1 VPSATW
7 PGMNGVGYA
16 RTIADSIC
24 YNGSMTT
31 DLEKVARHTDE
42 VTALARAELVRAVRK
57 AAAQGM
63 TQTQIA
69 QKIGR
74 SQPEV
79 SRLLRFHGSSPLGR
93 NLRQNA
99 AQIRQIVTEAGGTQV
114 RVFGSAATGQDRPD
128 SDVDLLFVMKR
139 PLSLMQLGRLEQRL
153 TDLLGV
159 SVDLVPESALRPDLR
174 ERVLSDAVAL

>member
-1 VPSATW
+1 
-7 PGMNGVGYA
+7 
-16 RTIADSIC
+16 
-24 YNGSMTT
+24 MTT
-31 DLEKVARHTDE
+31 DLAKVARHTDE
-42 VTALARAELVRAVRK
+42 VTAQARAELVRAVRR
-57 AAAQGM
+57 AAAEGL

-69 QKIGR
+69 QQIGR

-93 NLRQNA
+93 KLRRDA
-99 AQIRQIVTEAGGTQV
+99 PQIRQIVAEAGGTRV
-114 RVFGSAATGQDRPD
+114 RVFGSTATGQERPD
-128 SDVDLLFVMKR
+128 SDVDLLFVMTR
-139 PLSLMQLGRLEQRL
+139 PLSLMKLGRLEQRL

>member
-1 VPSATW
+1 
-7 PGMNGVGYA
+7 M
-16 RTIADSIC
+16 D
-24 YNGSMTT
+24 T
-31 DLEKVARHTDE
+31 DLAKVARHTDE
-42 VTALARAELVRAVRK
+42 VTARARADLVRAVRK

-79 SRLLRFHGSSPLGR
+79 SRLLRFHGASPLGR

-99 AQIRQIVTEAGGTQV
+99 DQIRQIVAEAGGTQV

>member
-1 VPSATW
+1 MA
-7 PGMNGVGYA
+7 
-16 RTIADSIC
+16 
-24 YNGSMTT
+24 T
-31 DLEKVARHTDE
+31 DLAKVARHTDE
-42 VTALARAELVRAVRK
+42 VTAQARAELVRAVRK
-57 AAAQGM
+57 AAAEGL

-69 QKIGR
+69 QQIGR

-93 NLRQNA
+93 KLRRDA
-99 AQIRQIVTEAGGTQV
+99 AQIRQIVAEAGGTRV
-114 RVFGSAATGQDRPD
+114 RVFGSAATGQERPD
-128 SDVDLLFVMKR
+128 SDVDLLFVMTR

-159 SVDLVPESALRPDLR
+159 SVDLVPESALRPVLS